1 MGWDVQG
8 SLRGPVGATGPT
20 GPQGTVVDGVTQMD
34 TSFQFTANGMNVGSP
49 VSFLVLAI
57 DGGSPTA
64 TSDGYIDGGTV

>member
-1 MGWDVQG
+1 MAW
-8 SLRGPVGATGPT
+8 TPT
-20 GPQGTVVDGVTQMD
+20 GTIRGTIVDGVTQQD
-34 TSFQFTANGMNVGSP
+34 TSFQFTAQGENVGDP